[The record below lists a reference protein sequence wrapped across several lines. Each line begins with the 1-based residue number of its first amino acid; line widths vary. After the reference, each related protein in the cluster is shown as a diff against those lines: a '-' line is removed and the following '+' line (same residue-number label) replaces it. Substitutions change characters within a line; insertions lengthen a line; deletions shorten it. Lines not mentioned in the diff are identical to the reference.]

1 MIGKILGVIVVMLL
15 TALFVAVCAM
25 FLVLHDYEHEKGKC
39 GNCAFRDDT
48 LHYCW
53 SKTQEVG
60 TEEKACAFFRKRGQV

>member
-1 MIGKILGVIVVMLL
+1 MSTVNTILILL
-15 TALFVAVCAM
+15 SVAVA
-25 FLVLHDYEHEKGKC
+25 LAIAVLLLIFRDYEHEKEKC

-60 TEEKACAFFRKRGQV
+60 TEEKACAFFRKRGQI